1 MKLRQSR
8 PKISFLLAALAVG
21 LLFVSMPSWWA
32 RPILPFPY
40 WIYGIVAALAL
51 IASAVKLTPGTGL
64 RRSTP
69 VDDPTKRISMDGG
82 PDGEA

>member
-1 MKLRQSR
+1 M
-8 PKISFLLAALAVG
+8 
-21 LLFVSMPSWWA
+21 
-32 RPILPFPY
+32 PFPY